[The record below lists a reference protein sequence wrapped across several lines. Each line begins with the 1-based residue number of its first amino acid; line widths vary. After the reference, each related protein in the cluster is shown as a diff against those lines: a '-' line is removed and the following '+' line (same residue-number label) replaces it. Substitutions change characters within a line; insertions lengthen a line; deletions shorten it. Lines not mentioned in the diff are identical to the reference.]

1 MCLYIYTTTYFRSAE
16 DFEYSDLLDKAAK
29 CTDICEQLAYVSTFT
44 MATYSTCSERV
55 AKPFNPLLGETYEFD
70 RMDDMGWR
78 LISEQVSHHPPI
90 CAQHVESKNGWRIF
104 QQLQL
109 ESKFRGKSI
118 SAIPK
123 SFSRIDFDI
132 NGASYTFNRPS
143 FEVYNIIFGKMYID
157 IVGDIH
163 IIGHNKAKNYKATLT
178 YVPQTFFSKQ
188 PQRNIKGKIFDAQ
201 NNVRL
206 VLDGHWNE
214 FMQMA
219 HVKNV
224 YHSDRDEKYE
234 TDEELVIWRKE
245 LPPPESQFYYHFT
258 NYACQLNE
266 PENGVA
272 PTDSRLRP
280 DQRYMENGLWDESN
294 KEKVRLEE
302 MQRERRKYHED
313 IEPVW
318 FSKQPE
324 ELSETFVWKYNGNY
338 WECKDKQDWNQCS
351 KIW

>member
-1 MCLYIYTTTYFRSAE
+1 MTDLFRLTAIFRSAE

-44 MATYSTCSERV
+44 MATYSTCSERI

-70 RMDDMGWR
+70 RTDDMGWR

-90 CAQHVESKNGWRIF
+90 CAQYVESKNGWRVY

-123 SFSRIDFDI
+123 SFSRIDFDT

-143 FEVYNIIFGKMYID
+143 FEIYNIIFGKMYID
-157 IVGDIH
+157 IVGDSH
-163 IIGHNKAKNYKATLT
+163 IVGHHKAKGFKSILSF
-178 YVPQTFFSKQ
+178 VPQTFFSKE
-188 PQRNIKGKIFDAQ
+188 PQRIIKGKIVDSQ
-201 NNVRL
+201 NNVKIL
-206 VLDGHWNE
+206 LDGHWND

-219 HVKNV
+219 RVKSIFQ
-224 YHSDRDEKYE
+224 SDKGEKYDTAE
-234 TDEELVIWRKE
+234 HTVIWRKQ
-245 LPPPESQFYYHFT
+245 LPPSESQLYYNFT
-258 NYACQLNE
+258 NFACQLNE
-266 PENGVA
+266 PEDGVA

-280 DQRYMENGLWDESN
+280 DQRFMENGLWDDSN
-294 KEKVRLEE
+294 TEKVRLEE
-302 MQRERRKYHED
+302 IQRERRKLNQD
-313 IEPVW
+313 VVPVW

-324 ELSETFVWKYNGNY
+324 EFSEMFIWKYNGKY
-338 WECKDKQDWNQCS
+338 WDCKENQDWS
-351 KIW
+351 KCAQLW